1 MAVPKTYS
9 CGICKTQPDQISH
22 HKTHI
27 LTQKHKDKY
36 ELFELK
42 LSKLSEEQLLNKYNT
57 TSIKDICEQLETVIY
72 KLNDKNN
79 DNDINIKIDNQSSEK
94 DKQMIM
100 DNINSISNKEAL
112 KDKIHDIH
120 NYLRNNGAGY
130 GMNALK
136 VFNILF
142 GLKKIEEKGLVDKVG
157 LSDICKFSYL
167 LEKAKDNSAEKL
179 SDEIFVELFDRVLQD
194 IYDNEKIKDLLF
206 YEIPKNMKGSV
217 LRHLIIEINDIP
229 IKSYDDFMKLDKIL
243 SIKTINNELYYIEN

>member
-42 LSKLSEEQLLNKYNT
+42 LSKLSEEHLLNKYNT
-57 TSIKDICEQLETVIY
+57 TSIKDICEQLENVIY

-79 DNDINIKIDNQSSEK
+79 DNHINIKIDNQSSEK

-112 KDKIHDIH
+112 
-120 NYLRNNGAGY
+120 
-130 GMNALK
+130 
-136 VFNILF
+136 F
-142 GLKKIEEKGLVDKVG
+142 EK
-157 LSDICKFSYL
+157 
-167 LEKAKDNSAEKL
+167 
-179 SDEIFVELFDRVLQD
+179 
-194 IYDNEKIKDLLF
+194 
-206 YEIPKNMKGSV
+206 
-217 LRHLIIEINDIP
+217 
-229 IKSYDDFMKLDKIL
+229 
-243 SIKTINNELYYIEN
+243 

>member
-1 MAVPKTYS
+1 MLIPKTYS

-42 LSKLSEEQLLNKYNT
+42 LSKLSEEQLQDKYNT
-57 TSIKDICEQLETVIY
+57 TNIKDICEQLETVIY
-72 KLNDKNN
+72 NLNGNN
-79 DNDINIKIDNQSSEK
+79 DDNDINIKIDCEYSEE
-94 DKQMIM
+94 DKQLIM

-112 KDKIHDIH
+112 KDNIHDIH

-142 GLKKIEEKGLVDKVG
+142 GLKKIEEKGLVEKVG
-157 LSDICKFSYL
+157 LNDKCKFSYL
-167 LEKAKDNSAEKL
+167 LEKAKNIDKTRLADEELAEL
-179 SDEIFVELFDRVLQD
+179 IFRDVLD
-194 IYDNEKIKDLLF
+194 SISSSKIKDLLF

-217 LRHLIIEINDIP
+217 LSHLII
-229 IKSYDDFMKLDKIL
+229 
-243 SIKTINNELYYIEN
+243 

>member
-1 MAVPKTYS
+1 MLIPKTYS

-72 KLNDKNN
+72 KLNDNNN

-94 DKQMIM
+94 DKQLIM
-100 DNINSISNKEAL
+100 ANINSISNKEAL
-112 KDKIHDIH
+112 RDKIHDIH
-120 NYLRNNGAGY
+120 NLLRNNGAGY

-167 LEKAKDNSAEKL
+167 LEKAKNIDKTRLADEEFAEL
-179 SDEIFVELFDRVLQD
+179 IFDKVLQD
-194 IYDNEKIKDLLF
+194 IYENVKIKDYILL
-206 YEIPKNMKGSV
+206 
-217 LRHLIIEINDIP
+217 
-229 IKSYDDFMKLDKIL
+229 L
-243 SIKTINNELYYIEN
+243 S